1 MCHFMGMSWEYDGM
15 SWNKVKNMCY
25 MMSPKIVSCWGE
37 QRAKDLG
44 TFDPSSSRRLGIL
57 LRQPLKARA
66 AGPPCHISFLS
77 GESNKAKGWGPK
89 WLGEMAVKW

>member
-1 MCHFMGMSWEYDGM
+1 MENHGKSQFLMGKFTINCHFQSLT
-15 SWNKVKNMCY
+15 VKLPEGR
-25 MMSPKIVSCWGE
+25 SF
-37 QRAKDLG
+37 RFAKDLG

-77 GESNKAKGWGPK
+77 EESNKAKG
-89 WLGEMAVKW
+89 